1 MLQKKT
7 EVNAVRCLFVVLIYG
22 GYKETWQDDDDDS
35 APPFGIK
42 KAIIKRLKKPFFC
55 YKQYHIILPQFLII
69 IYPSI
74 TPATLLT
81 ALHHG
86 PKS

>member
-7 EVNAVRCLFVVLIYG
+7 EVNAVRCLFVVLIYS
-22 GYKETWQDDDDDS
+22 GYKEDDDS
-35 APPFGIK
+35 APPFGVK